1 MIEGKNRMSF
11 PYQRYEVLSGPLK
24 AYYPP
29 GQEDLARQILQ
40 EVQQAGE
47 QLSQLLNLPMPD
59 MELLLVGAI
68 EWEFVPQE
76 EEQAESPS
84 TMLPYWTDLTEPPM
98 LVVPQVM
105 DEIIGEAT
113 PEKRSLL
120 LYHELAHAFLESDP
134 RPWPEDSPLW
144 ADEWQLQFAAFWLF
158 RQLHGQ
164 FEHITD
170 DLQRQFAEIFEPE
183 PDGKTPV
190 TIRGFDWYE
199 DTTPEDYLEYAL
211 LLEKFAVD
219 LLIRYNATIL
229 PHFLNVYRQE
239 RQILLSDEVTK
250 MLGEVL
256 GSGGEEWL
264 EDLVYF

>member
-1 MIEGKNRMSF
+1 MTLPYEEFATYEMIPGS
-11 PYQRYEVLSGPLK
+11 PPT
-24 AYYPP
+24 YYPA
-29 GQEDLARQILQ
+29 GQESVAREISQ
-40 EVQQAGE
+40 EMGRACTL
-47 QLSQLLNLPMPD
+47 LS
-59 MELLLVGAI
+59 ELLKLPAPELDIVLIGTAD
-68 EWEFVPQE
+68 WEFAPPDE
-76 EEQAESPS
+76 MDAPPGPPGS
-84 TMLPYWTDLTEPPM
+84 MLPYWTDVPQTPM
-98 LVVPQVM
+98 LVVPEQM
-105 DEIIGEAT
+105 DEIIGEQT
-113 PEKRSLL
+113 PQKRSLL

-164 FEHITD
+164 FKHITD

-219 LLIRYNATIL
+219 LLTRYNATVL
-229 PHFLNVYRQE
+229 PRFLERYRQE
-239 RQILLSDEVTK
+239 WPVLLSDEVTK

-256 GSGGEEWL
+256 GPGGEEWL